1 MSESRHMSA
10 KKQIDRIP
18 EPEVMD
24 DKDEAR
30 VYDDADFSRVN
41 LSCARRIHRALGA
54 KSGHALD
61 LGTGPAEIP
70 IRLCSLAPDWKI
82 TAVDASPA
90 MIRLARSRVK
100 DAGLEKRIRLLRAD
114 AKNLKKLRGGFSAVF
129 SNSLLHHLHD
139 PIPFWLEVK
148 RLTLAGGSIMIQDL
162 RRPPSRARAREL
174 TRLHTAGDPPLLK
187 QLFYQSLL
195 AAFTPSE
202 VREQLREAGLDL
214 RVRATTDRHLVV
226 SGNP

>member
-1 MSESRHMSA
+1 
-10 KKQIDRIP
+10 
-18 EPEVMD
+18 
-24 DKDEAR
+24 
-30 VYDDADFSRVN
+30 
-41 LSCARRIHRALGA
+41 
-54 KSGHALD
+54 
-61 LGTGPAEIP
+61 
-70 IRLCSLAPDWKI
+70 
-82 TAVDASPA
+82 

-114 AKNLKKLRGGFSAVF
+114 AKNLKKLRGGFAAVF

>member
-1 MSESRHMSA
+1 MSPR
-10 KKQIDRIP
+10 KQIERIP

-24 DKDEAR
+24 DTAEAR

-41 LSCARRIHRALGA
+41 LYCARRIYRWLETE
-54 KSGHALD
+54 KGHALD

-70 IRLCSLAPDWKI
+70 IRLCALAPGWKI
-82 TAVDASPA
+82 TAVDASA
-90 MIRLARSRVK
+90 SMLRLARARIK
-100 DAGLEKRIRLLRAD
+100 KAGLEKRIRLLQAD
-114 AKNLKKLRGGFSAVF
+114 AKNLGKLQRGFSTVF

-139 PIPFWLEVK
+139 PIPFWREVK
-148 RLTLAGGSIMIQDL
+148 RLTSRNGSVLVQDL
-162 RRPPSRARAREL
+162 RRPPGRARAREL

-226 SGNP
+226 SGRP